1 MHFMDIFFKSFTLFF
16 ITIDPI
22 GTIAIF
28 LSVLPNIRGNKIKV
42 AVEAVIYAFLILVF
56 FLFLGVFILNHLN
69 IAMYSFKIA
78 GGIILLLIA
87 IEMMFDKRSERREKS
102 IKSDKIYNAIFP
114 LAIPLL
120 AGPASITS
128 VIVASSTSNDYLH
141 YLSNLFAIFTVLAI
155 TLVLFIMTVKS
166 EKFFNKKILQVVS
179 RIIGILL
186 VALSI
191 QFILDGIL
199 DYSVFIF

>member
-1 MHFMDIFFKSFTLFF
+1 M
-16 ITIDPI
+16 
-22 GTIAIF
+22 
-28 LSVLPNIRGNKIKV
+28 
-42 AVEAVIYAFLILVF
+42 ILVF

-199 DYSVFIF
+199 DYSVFIL